1 MIPWAPP
8 SRCTPL
14 DGRTGERVVPHSSKP
29 DVHAGEQLTR
39 GKVGRFGTG
48 SAGLI
53 VRKTGGQGR
62 YVLTCGHVLGKSP
75 PDGTSAEFNLVYSP
89 ELSKC
94 CGYECSNPIGSVV
107 PGTLPKVKSDSI
119 QNMIKIGQVNFAV
132 DAALVELDPKTE
144 ATNDVPKIGRISRVR
159 DLISEWSLSSAQ
171 PTAGDLPPERQIA
184 VRKYG
189 AKTGLTTGKIMALRE
204 VPIKEESG
212 NGQITGQAW
221 LFEVQVVASAGQQS
235 VHEYMLDM
243 ARHLAEDPTSTPN
256 SIAARFAG
264 SGLTVT
270 LGGSADSPTLVVK
283 GAQFSQPGDSG
294 APVVDGDGKVVGILT
309 SGVRQDIF
317 VVGQHDAVEILTG
330 QSHVLFLD
338 PVFRFLQVEL
348 LPPALSSAGRPVA
361 VPGMPITRTRPVDWS
376 AVRTA
381 WAAVEGSEL
390 GARLGALVRR
400 HMHEVRHLVHHNR
413 RVMVTWHRCKGPA
426 FVNIALNTADQP
438 RWPLP
443 AEVDGVTPLQALHA
457 MRDVLLAEGSASLRA
472 DIAEHQ
478 ERVLDLAGRTTS
490 ILDLL
495 LEPAPA
501 TPPAAV
507 RIVNSRGVPGVAGAL
522 VRDPRGVTYLLASHH
537 VVFGAG
543 AEEGDPVW
551 ALPPSADLVDPV
563 DRAEPALLGRARR
576 GHLGLVES
584 AGRDCFVDGA
594 LIELDLVAEQ
604 PAWLRDTLAGAWPTA
619 AGRAE
624 PGTAVH
630 KRGAATGLTQGTVL
644 DVAYPDRPFI
654 DGREWTA
661 PGQLLVA
668 SRDPGRAFSAP
679 GDSGAPLLDDR
690 GHLLGL
696 LWGATAAGDGVAC
709 PAEPLLH
716 HLGVDAVGALRTGAA
731 AQDAPRPEES
741 V

>member
-1 MIPWAPP
+1 M
-8 SRCTPL
+8 
-14 DGRTGERVVPHSSKP
+14 PHSSKP
-29 DVHAGEQLTR
+29 DVRAGEQLTR
-39 GKVGRFGTG
+39 GKVGLFGTG

-62 YVLTCGHVLGKSP
+62 YVLTCGHVLGMRGLDDAPKESKQ
-75 PDGTSAEFNLVYSP
+75 VYSP
-89 ELSKC
+89 ELSTC
-94 CGYECSNPIGSVV
+94 CGSECSNPIGTVV
-107 PGTLPKVKSDSI
+107 PETLPRLRTESI

-132 DAALVELDPKTE
+132 DAALVDLDLKTE
-144 ATNDVPKIGRISRVR
+144 ATNDVPKIGKISAVR
-159 DLISEWSLSSAQ
+159 DLVSEFSLSSAQ

-189 AKTGLTTGKIMALRE
+189 AKTGLTTGKIMALRQ
-204 VPIKEESG
+204 VPIAEASG
-212 NGQITGQAW
+212 GGQITGQAW
-221 LFEVQVVASAGQQS
+221 LFEVQVVALAGQQS
-235 VHEYMLDM
+235 VQEYKLDM
-243 ARHLAEDPTSTPN
+243 ARYLVDDPTSTPN
-256 SIAARFAG
+256 SIAAKLAAD
-264 SGLTVT
+264 SGLVVKP
-270 LGGSADSPTLVVK
+270 GGSASSPTLVVK

-294 APVVDGDGKVVGILT
+294 APVVDGGGKIVGILT
-309 SGVRQDIF
+309 SGIKREIF
-317 VVGQHDAVEILTG
+317 VVGQTEPVEILIG
-330 QSHVLFLD
+330 RSHVLFID
-338 PVFRFLQVEL
+338 PVLRLLQVEP
-348 LPPALSSAGRPVA
+348 LPPALTSAGRAVA
-361 VPGMPITRTRPVDWS
+361 VPGMPITRERPVDWP

-443 AEVDGVTPLQALHA
+443 AAVDGVTPLQALQA

-495 LEPAPA
+495 QEPAPA

-507 RIVNSRGVPGVAGAL
+507 RVVNSRGVPGVAGAL

-551 ALPPSADLVDPV
+551 ALPPSIDPDDV
-563 DRAEPALLGRARR
+563 AEPVLLGRARH
-576 GHLGLVES
+576 GHLGLVEF
-584 AGRDCFVDGA
+584 AGRDCFVDGG
-594 LIELDLVAEQ
+594 LIELDDAADR

-624 PGTAVH
+624 PGVAVH

-668 SRDPGRAFSAP
+668 SRDPSRAFSAP

-690 GHLLGL
+690 GNLLGL

-716 HLGVDAVGALRTGAA
+716 HLGVDPVGALRPGGAT
-731 AQDAPRPEES
+731 QDAPRPEES